1 MEDAIF
7 MKKAEMKSDCQLDH
21 QFGEVIQ
28 IDGCKIFLHFARS
41 EQSDV
46 LANIKKMLIESQPT

>member
-1 MEDAIF
+1 

>member
-1 MEDAIF
+1 ME
-7 MKKAEMKSDCQLDH
+7 KAEVKREYQLDH
-21 QFGEVIQ
+21 QSGEVIQ
-28 IDGCKIFLHFARS
+28 MDGCKIFLHFARS